1 MLHSVEEPPTSVHHL
16 CRPKYSIG
24 LTGRMNSAIVKGT
37 SLDMVVRKK
46 QHNASPVRRNKYTL
60 KLTMIYD

>member
-1 MLHSVEEPPTSVHHL
+1 
-16 CRPKYSIG
+16 
-24 LTGRMNSAIVKGT
+24 MNSAIVKGT